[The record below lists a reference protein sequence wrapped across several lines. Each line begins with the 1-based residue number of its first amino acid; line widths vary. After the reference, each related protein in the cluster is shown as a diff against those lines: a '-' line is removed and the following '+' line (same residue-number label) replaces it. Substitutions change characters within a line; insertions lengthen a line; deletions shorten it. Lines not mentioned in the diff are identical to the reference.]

1 MPTVKEE
8 VIKIIK
14 KMPDKVDYDQI
25 MAEIYF
31 RQKVDKSLRQIE
43 EGNVI
48 SHEEAKKRISKRS
61 HIKLFSHL
69 GLVFC

>member
-48 SHEEAKKRISKRS
+48 SHEEAKKRISRW
-61 HIKLFSHL
+61 IK
-69 GLVFC
+69 